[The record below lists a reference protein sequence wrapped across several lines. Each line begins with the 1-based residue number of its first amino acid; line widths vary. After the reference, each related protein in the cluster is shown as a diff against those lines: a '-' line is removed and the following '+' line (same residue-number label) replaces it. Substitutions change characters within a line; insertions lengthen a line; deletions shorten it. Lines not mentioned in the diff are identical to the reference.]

1 MSLNIVKVLK
11 AFKAVNFSMSQSV
24 HVSLLNDDINK
35 IHVVHLPTVQ
45 QNIFH
50 FCVSHIN
57 ETRSFLI
64 MSTILSLM
72 TAS

>member
-45 QNIFH
+45 QIF
-50 FCVSHIN
+50 FIFVYHI
-57 ETRSFLI
+57 
-64 MSTILSLM
+64 
-72 TAS
+72 

>member
-1 MSLNIVKVLK
+1 MAKIPE

-45 QNIFH
+45 QNFFIF
-50 FCVSHIN
+50 VYHI
-57 ETRSFLI
+57 
-64 MSTILSLM
+64 
-72 TAS
+72 